1 MRALPAAHAACGR
14 GSTVALRAFA
24 CRAFPHHRPADL
36 DASVERVRQRLSK
49 RSLGG
54 SLSADARRDGD
65 FSSQEYHDE
74 DSRGRGKGCVARA
87 PPHGGTWFGHAT
99 DW

>member
-1 MRALPAAHAACGR
+1 VRALHPTHGARCRESRVTLRTFSPHAFQ
-14 GSTVALRAFA
+14 TTL
-24 CRAFPHHRPADL
+24 HADL

-54 SLSADARRDGD
+54 SLSEDSRRSGD

-74 DSRGRGKGCVARA
+74 DSRGRGKGCVALA
-87 PPHGGTWFGHAT
+87 PHGRA
-99 DW
+99 